1 MTLTKKQGIVTSYRT
16 IRKHRRSSGL
26 EELGRYSMVG
36 GYEETRVPQRRVV
49 TWGVDIERLADWLA
63 KQGDASRE
71 DQAAS
76 SIL

>member
-1 MTLTKKQGIVTSYRT
+1 
-16 IRKHRRSSGL
+16 L
-26 EELGRYSMVG
+26 EELGRYSMAAA
-36 GYEETRVPQRRVV
+36 YEETRVPERRAV

-63 KQGDASRE
+63 KQRDTSPK